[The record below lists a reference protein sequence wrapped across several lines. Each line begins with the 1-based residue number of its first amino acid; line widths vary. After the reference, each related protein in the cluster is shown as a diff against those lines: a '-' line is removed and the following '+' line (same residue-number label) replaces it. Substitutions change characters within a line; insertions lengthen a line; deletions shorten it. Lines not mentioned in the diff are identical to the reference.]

1 MDTNS
6 RIWYWHLAVA
16 ALWPLVVALVV
27 VQPPSGVWL
36 GVGVVGLIAMAGS
49 LVGYFEEA
57 KHFDGGEGWAPRWKL
72 WTAAHV
78 VAPLITAP
86 LYLAQRWRRVGLQ

>member
-6 RIWYWHLAVA
+6 RVWYWHLAVA

-36 GVGVVGLIAMAGS
+36 GVGVAGLIAMAGS

-57 KHFDGGEGWAPRWKL
+57 KHFDGGEWARRGLRFECAKRRDARRQSRRRWQQLNKC
-72 WTAAHV
+72 
-78 VAPLITAP
+78 
-86 LYLAQRWRRVGLQ
+86 GGG